1 MHDDDFVG
9 RRERLRE
16 VARLLAVDEDAD
28 VAPDAVLLVDDAK
41 ANACVLALEVG
52 EQRGE
57 GGAAR
62 LGLAA
67 LGVGEQRAAKVRTD
81 CAEARAKRCETAAAM
96 RIVVLGGSGNFGARI
111 CRALG
116 DDSSMQVLAA
126 GRSSTA
132 APIDIVSPEFPA
144 ALRRLAPDI
153 VIHCAGPFQG
163 QDYRVASAALAA
175 GAHYI
180 DLADGRAFVAGF
192 AQAMDGQARAADRIA
207 LSGAST
213 LPALSS
219 AVVDELARR
228 FARIEEIE
236 ISIAPGQRAP
246 RGAATLAAVFGY
258 AGRPLKWLSGG
269 AWRNAWGWR
278 ELKRLRFAKMGT
290 RWAAACDVPD
300 LELFPTRYPGVR
312 TVEFRAA
319 LELSL
324 EHFALWAAAALR
336 RIGVPLPLDPWAGP
350 LDGLASMLDRF
361 GGEYGGML
369 VAVTG
374 TKPDGMRARL
384 EWHLTAPALDG
395 PEIPCM
401 AAILLARRLARGE
414 IAERGAF
421 ACMGFLALA
430 DFAPEFAR
438 WRMSASIE
446 ENPA

>member
-1 MHDDDFVG
+1 
-9 RRERLRE
+9 
-16 VARLLAVDEDAD
+16 
-28 VAPDAVLLVDDAK
+28 
-41 ANACVLALEVG
+41 
-52 EQRGE
+52 
-57 GGAAR
+57 
-62 LGLAA
+62 
-67 LGVGEQRAAKVRTD
+67 
-81 CAEARAKRCETAAAM
+81 M

-111 CRALG
+111 CRALR
-116 DDSSMQVLAA
+116 DDPGIEVLAA
-126 GRSSTA
+126 GRSSA
-132 APIDIVSPEFPA
+132 AARLDRHAPSFDKDLA
-144 ALRRLAPDI
+144 ALRPGL
-153 VIHCAGPFQG
+153 VVHCAGPFQQ

-175 GAHYI
+175 GAHYL

-192 AQAMDGQARAADRIA
+192 ARALDAQARAADKIA

-219 AVVDELARR
+219 AVVDELAGR
-228 FARIEEIE
+228 FARLEEIE

-258 AGRPLKWLSGG
+258 AGRRFRWLSGG
-269 AWRNAWGWR
+269 AWRDARGWQ
-278 ELKRLRFAKMGT
+278 ELKRLRFAKLGT

-300 LELFPTRYPGVR
+300 LELFPARYPGVR

-336 RIGVPLPLDPWAGP
+336 RIGVPLPLERWAAP
-350 LDGLASMLDRF
+350 LDRVASLLDRF

-369 VAVTG
+369 VAATG
-374 TKPDGMRARL
+374 AKPDGKRARL
-384 EWHLTAPALDG
+384 EWQLTAPALDG

-401 AAILLARRLARGE
+401 AAILLARRLARGA

-421 ACMGFLALA
+421 ACLGFLRLA

-438 WRMSASIE
+438 WRMTESIE